1 MKSKIMNK
9 RRSSLLFVC
18 GLTLALSSCTIVQN
32 VTPYRSS
39 DIQEICIIED
49 PAVRAG
55 FLRAYKRA
63 LREKGYKIRILEE
76 HANLDD
82 CELTSTYMGRWKWAY
97 ALYMALAEIK
107 VFRNGKQVGEAIY
120 DSRSGDGLVFK
131 KFIKGEEKIYE
142 LVNLLFLNKIEKL
155 VQKILINKYI
165 TDSIFYISI

>member
-1 MKSKIMNK
+1 MNK

-18 GLTLALSSCTIVQN
+18 GLVLALSSCTIVQN

-63 LREKGYKIRILEE
+63 LREKGYKIKILEE

-82 CELTSTYMGRWKWAY
+82 CKLTSTYMGRWKWDV

-107 VFRNGKQVGEAIY
+107 IFRNGEKVGEAIY
-120 DSRSGDGLVFK
+120 DSRKGSFAGGGFK
-131 KFIKGEEKIYE
+131 KFINGEEKIYE
-142 LVNLLFLNKIEKL
+142 LVNLLLQNKIEK
-155 VQKILINKYI
+155 
-165 TDSIFYISI
+165 

>member
-1 MKSKIMNK
+1 M
-9 RRSSLLFVC
+9 FVC

-82 CELTSTYMGRWKWAY
+82 CELTSTTWEGGNGIWHCTWPLPKSRYLEMG
-97 ALYMALAEIK
+97 
-107 VFRNGKQVGEAIY
+107 
-120 DSRSGDGLVFK
+120 D
-131 KFIKGEEKIYE
+131 
-142 LVNLLFLNKIEKL
+142 
-155 VQKILINKYI
+155 
-165 TDSIFYISI
+165 

>member
-1 MKSKIMNK
+1 MNK

-55 FLRAYKRA
+55 FLRAYKRV
-63 LREKGYKIRILEE
+63 LREKGYRIRILEE

-82 CELTSTYMGRWKWAY
+82 CELTSTYMGRWRWGW

-107 VFRNGKQVGEAIY
+107 VFRNGKLAGEAIY
-120 DSRSGDGLVFK
+120 DSRSGSGSFK
-131 KFIKGEEKIYE
+131 KYIKGEEKIFE
-142 LVNLLFLNKIEKL
+142 LVNLLFPNQIEK
-155 VQKILINKYI
+155 
-165 TDSIFYISI
+165 

>member
-1 MKSKIMNK
+1 MNK
-9 RRSSLLFVC
+9 RVSSLLFVC

-55 FLRAYKRA
+55 FLRAYKRV
-63 LREKGYKIRILEE
+63 LREKGYMIRILEE

-82 CELTSTYMGRWKWAY
+82 CELTSTYMGRWKWDL

-107 VFRNGKQVGEAIY
+107 VFRNGKQTGEAIY
-120 DSRSGDGLVFK
+120 DSRSGGGLVFK
-131 KFIKGEEKIYE
+131 KFIKGEEKIFE
-142 LVNLLFLNKIEKL
+142 LVNLLFPNKIEK
-155 VQKILINKYI
+155 
-165 TDSIFYISI
+165 

>member
-1 MKSKIMNK
+1 MNK
-9 RRSSLLFVC
+9 RQSSLLFVC

-55 FLRAYKRA
+55 FLRAYKRV
-63 LREKGYKIRILEE
+63 LREKGYRIRILEE

-82 CELTSTYMGRWKWAY
+82 CELTSTYMGRWKWDM

-107 VFRNGKQVGEAIY
+107 IFKNGEKVGEAIY
-120 DSRSGDGLVFK
+120 DSRKGSFAGGGFK
-131 KFIKGEEKIYE
+131 KFIRSNYFNICTVLRMVFFKKRNSIINIASNN
-142 LVNLLFLNKIEKL
+142 VIIKKL
-155 VQKILINKYI
+155 TN
-165 TDSIFYISI
+165 

>member
-1 MKSKIMNK
+1 MNK

-18 GLTLALSSCTIVQN
+18 WLVLALSSCTIVQN

-82 CELTSTYMGRWKWAY
+82 CELTSTYMGRWKWDM
-97 ALYMALAEIK
+97 ALYMAYAEIRVYRDGVK
-107 VFRNGKQVGEAIY
+107 KGEAIY
-120 DSRSGDGLVFK
+120 DATGGAGLPK
-131 KFIKGEEKIYE
+131 KWIKAEEKIEE
-142 LVNLLFLNKIEKL
+142 LVNFLFPNQIPK
-155 VQKILINKYI
+155 
-165 TDSIFYISI
+165 

>member
-1 MKSKIMNK
+1 M
-9 RRSSLLFVC
+9 FVC
-18 GLTLALSSCTIVQN
+18 WLTLALSSCTIVQN

-82 CELTSTYMGRWKWAY
+82 CELTSTYMGRWSWDL
-97 ALYMALAEIK
+97 ALYMAYAEIK
-107 VFRNGKQVGEAIY
+107 VFRNGIQAGEAIY
-120 DSRSGDGLVFK
+120 DSRSGGGLVFK
-131 KFIKGEEKIYE
+131 KFIKGEEKIKE
-142 LVNLLFLNKIEKL
+142 LVNFLFPNQI
-155 VQKILINKYI
+155 QK
-165 TDSIFYISI
+165 